1 MNRTAHHMDTKRL
14 LALVLA
20 AVLLLSTV
28 AVAEDDATISGC
40 AFVDDNQNLFCD
52 EGEPLMSGLPV
63 RLYQY
68 VGDAWQEVDATET
81 DEYGLYQFV
90 VMDAGEY
97 CIRSSTTAADYA
109 VLAVDGNPESVQG
122 SEDKQSNVLTLSARP
137 GESKVVDISLG
148 AAASLEMTVYEDRN
162 SDGKKGQY
170 DEGVKGV
177 LVELLDGEAV
187 IASGETVKKGLLSLG
202 GFLPGT
208 YTLRITAP
216 EGFGF
221 CVKGTNFEKGDSIVG
236 ASGSRVAISD
246 PFTFEAGTPVS
257 LGAGLMAVGTFS
269 GKVFEDADNNGL
281 MDETDPG
288 VGGVS
293 LRLEGKK
300 TGNVFELTSN
310 EDGTYFFDL
319 LPSDTYIFTAELP
332 DGLMYARYTKS
343 GGDLRSVFT
352 GETLVREFP
361 VSPTKRQVD
370 KNVGVIQNGTI
381 SGVAFYDMDYDG
393 IRDDDEP
400 GYADVTLEVIKISTS
415 DSMGKVVTGADGLF
429 ELVGLRSSDYRLRAV
444 LPQDGSMFSRLP
456 QEDGVEGNRFIQNGT
471 SRENRVEPITVTSGS
486 NVAVQVGVVKQAT
499 ISGVLFE
506 DADYNGKK
514 DAKER
519 TFSGLKVQL
528 VDEQGNIAAQTQSA
542 AKGVYTISGVMP
554 GTYTLQVQ
562 RNKTYGFTRLRPA
575 EEGGSYIRELIDGF
589 GVSDPFEIVM
599 AQEMTG
605 VNAGMLPAGTVSG
618 VVFHDINDN
627 GLQDEGEFGL
637 NTVKVRLLSADGEI
651 DLVRP
656 VGDDGSY
663 LFDGVMPG
671 DYTLTFQLPENTE
684 MARVTEGGNTL
695 AHVDSETETTGFAVT
710 MGENV
715 AYPLVG
721 AVTLGTL
728 EGVAFH
734 DVNANGQQDAQEA
747 SLAGV
752 TLLLSNGTNEY
763 EATADADGRFSIRD
777 IRPSDYQLTLTMPQ
791 GYIAS
796 SNADNLILQP
806 QAEQTVL
813 CPWSDLISRQ
823 PAAFGAVQ
831 PAAIAGEIRLD
842 ENNNGQSETN
852 ERMMTGIQ
860 MELVNE
866 ANGESQTVFS
876 NENGFAFDSVRPGT
890 YTVRFALPAQA
901 EPAKVVDSTF
911 RFSGAAMEQNG
922 VTVTEG
928 QQLSGLSTALVSRT
942 SIGGSLSLYDAA
954 GQQPVAGVAVTLLDS
969 SNAVLAAT
977 TSDENGSYRFDGLW
991 PGDYRIQAAL
1001 AENAIFVRPDD
1012 NHYPQGASIIQTD
1025 DGFSSVITLK
1035 MAEHRLSEN
1044 VLYIRTAKVGDLA
1057 WVDENANGLLDGS
1070 ERRLPG
1076 VTVQLLQQGQVVYE
1090 TTTDL
1095 HGYYQFDVVY
1105 PGNYT
1110 LRASA
1115 YPELTITT
1123 PVPQLRIISSCLTS
1137 GDGQSAQ
1144 SDEFSVESGS
1154 VTNDFDLG
1162 YMLLPGQQMPQLPEE
1177 PTRNW
1182 SSWNAQYTYM
1192 QETMR

>member
-1 MNRTAHHMDTKRL
+1 MNRTAQYLDTKRL

-20 AVLLLSTV
+20 AVLLLST
-28 AVAEDDATISGC
+28 AALAENAATISGC
-40 AFVDDNQNLFCD
+40 AFVDGNQNLICD
-52 EGEPLMSGLPV
+52 EGEPLISGLPV
-63 RLYQY
+63 RLYLQN
-68 VGDAWQEVDATET
+68 GADWQEVSAAET
-81 DEYGLYQFV
+81 DAYGLYSFSIDQ
-90 VMDAGEY
+90 AGTY
-97 CIRSSTTAADYA
+97 CVRSSTTAADYA
-109 VLAVDGNPESVQG
+109 VLAVGESAQPVEG
-122 SEDKQSNVLTLSARP
+122 SEDLQSEPVTITGS
-137 GESKVVDISLG
+137 ESYQLDVSLG

-162 SDGKKGQY
+162 ADGKQGQY

-177 LVELLDGEAV
+177 LVELLDGETV

-208 YTLRITAP
+208 YTVRITAP
-216 EGFGF
+216 EGYGF
-221 CVKGTNFEKGDSIVG
+221 CVKGTDFEKGDSIVE

-246 PFTFEAGTPVS
+246 PFTFEAGSPVS

-269 GKVFEDADNNGL
+269 GKVFEDADNNGI

-288 VGGVS
+288 VGGVG

-319 LPSDTYIFTAELP
+319 LPADTYIFTAQLT
-332 DGLMYARYTKS
+332 DGLMYARYSKS

-361 VSPTKRQVD
+361 VSATKRQTD

-381 SGVAFYDMDYDG
+381 SGAVFYDMDYDG
-393 IRDDDEP
+393 IHDDNEP
-400 GYADVTLEVIKISTS
+400 GYANVTLEVIKISTS
-415 DSMGKVVTGADGLF
+415 DSMGKVVTGEDGLF
-429 ELVGLRSSDYRLRAV
+429 ELAGLRSSDYRLRAI
-444 LPQDGSMFSRLP
+444 LPQDGSVFSCLP
-456 QEDGVEGNRFIQNGT
+456 QEDGVEGNAFVQNGT
-471 SRENRVEPITVTSGS
+471 SRESRLEPLTVTSGS
-486 NVAVQVGVVKQAT
+486 NVAVQVGVAKGAS

-506 DADYNGKK
+506 DADYNGVK
-514 DAKER
+514 DAGER
-519 TFSGLKVQL
+519 TFSGLRVQL
-528 VDEQGNIAAQTQSA
+528 VDDQGNVVAQTQSA
-542 AKGVYTISGVMP
+542 AKGVYTLTNIMP
-554 GTYTLQVQ
+554 GTYTLEVQ
-562 RNKTYGFTRLRPA
+562 RTKTYGFTRLRPA

-618 VVFHDINDN
+618 VVFHDANDN
-627 GLQDEGEFGL
+627 GLQDEGEYGL
-637 NTVKVRLLSADGEI
+637 NTVSVRLLSADGEI
-651 DLVRP
+651 DLIRS

-684 MARVTEGGNTL
+684 MAQVVAGGNTL
-695 AHVDSETETTGFAVT
+695 AHESAATETGSFTVT
-710 MGENV
+710 MGENLS
-715 AYPLVG
+715 YPLVG

-728 EGVAFH
+728 EGTAFH
-734 DVNANGQQDAQEA
+734 DSNANGQQDAGEEA
-747 SLAGV
+747 LAGV
-752 TLLLSNGTNEY
+752 KLLLGSGVNEY
-763 EATADADGRFSIRD
+763 EATSAADGSFSIRD
-777 IRPSDYQLTLTMPQ
+777 VRPADYQLTLTMHE

-796 SNADNLILQP
+796 SNTGNLTLQP
-806 QAEQTVL
+806 EAEQTVL
-813 CPWSDLISRQ
+813 CPWSELISRQ
-823 PAAFGAVQ
+823 SMAFGAVQ
-831 PAAIAGEIRLD
+831 PAVVMGEIRLD
-842 ENNNGQSETN
+842 ENNNGQSEST

-860 MELVNE
+860 LELVNE
-866 ANGESQTVFS
+866 MTGESQMVAS
-876 NENGFAFDSVRPGT
+876 NESGFAFDSVRPGT
-890 YTVRFALPAQA
+890 YTVRFSLPAQA

-911 RFSGAAMEQNG
+911 RFSGSAMEQTG
-922 VTVTEG
+922 VTVAEG

-942 SIGGSLSLYDAA
+942 SIGGSLSLFDEA
-954 GQQPVAGVAVTLLDS
+954 GQQPVAGVTVTLLDS
-969 SNAVLAAT
+969 ANAVVAT
-977 TSDENGSYRFDGLW
+977 VTSDENGAYRFDGLW

-1012 NHYPQGASIIQTD
+1012 SNYPQGASIIQTD
-1025 DGFSSVITLK
+1025 DGFSGTITLK

-1057 WVDENANGLLDGS
+1057 WVDENANGLLDGN

-1095 HGYYQFDVVY
+1095 HGYYQFAVVY
-1105 PGNYT
+1105 PGSYT
-1110 LRASA
+1110 LRAAA

-1154 VTNDFDLG
+1154 VSNDFDLG
-1162 YMLLPGQQMPQLPEE
+1162 YVLLPGQQLPQLPDE
-1177 PTRNW
+1177 PTRDW
-1182 SSWNAQYTYM
+1182 TSWNAQYTSM
-1192 QETMR
+1192 QE